1 MTISEHLPLSRISL
15 LERTG
20 PSLQGL
26 TDLDLEIH
34 RSLSSLNIPPEKL
47 QKRRIA
53 ITVGSRGVATL
64 AEVTRATCDWLK
76 KNGAVPFVIPAM
88 GSHGGAT
95 AEGQREVL
103 EGYGVTP
110 DFIGAEICASMD
122 TVPLG
127 STPEGF
133 GVFMDRYAFDADG
146 ILVMNRVKPHTDFSG
161 AIESGLLKMI
171 AIGLGKT
178 TGAREAHRWFR
189 KYGFEPVIR
198 SMSEKVLGSGRI
210 LCGLA
215 VVENELHQIAG
226 VRASLPAD
234 LAAQEE
240 AALKIARG
248 LVPRIPFSKI
258 DLLIVDEIGKN
269 ISGTSMDTKV
279 IGRGLDKS
287 QMPLDSPQIRVIY
300 ARNLTSV
307 SEGNATGVR
316 LADVIHERLYRK
328 IDHEKTT
335 MNIRTSLNLPLAGTP
350 MHCPSDRDALDYAF
364 GCIGSPAPEEQ
375 RIVWICNT
383 LSLGRIGI
391 SQSLARDAAD
401 LQGWRLT
408 PEALT
413 IDFDATGNVHS
424 PL

>member
-1 MTISEHLPLSRISL
+1 MTISEHVPLSPIRF

-20 PSLQGL
+20 PSLREL
-26 TDLDLEIH
+26 SDLDAEIQQ
-34 RSLSSLNIPPEKL
+34 SLSALNIPPEKL
-47 QKRRIA
+47 RNRRIA
-53 ITVGSRGVATL
+53 ITVGSRGVASL
-64 AEVTRATCDWLK
+64 AETTRAICDWLK
-76 KNGAVPFVIPAM
+76 KNGAEPFAIPAM

-127 STPEGF
+127 STAEGF

-198 SMSEKVLGSGRI
+198 SMSEKVLASGKI

-215 VVENELHQIAG
+215 VVENELHQIAA
-226 VRASLPAD
+226 VRAGLPAD
-234 LAAQEE
+234 LVAQEE

-248 LVPRIPFSKI
+248 LVPGFLFRKLMFW
-258 DLLIVDEIGKN
+258 LW
-269 ISGTSMDTKV
+269 TK
-279 IGRGLDKS
+279 S
-287 QMPLDSPQIRVIY
+287 
-300 ARNLTSV
+300 ARTSV
-307 SEGNATGVR
+307 APAWIQKSSAEDWASARCRRNR
-316 LADVIHERLYRK
+316 RRFE
-328 IDHEKTT
+328 
-335 MNIRTSLNLPLAGTP
+335 SSTP
-350 MHCPSDRDALDYAF
+350 A
-364 GCIGSPAPEEQ
+364 I
-375 RIVWICNT
+375 
-383 LSLGRIGI
+383 
-391 SQSLARDAAD
+391 
-401 LQGWRLT
+401 
-408 PEALT
+408 
-413 IDFDATGNVHS
+413 
-424 PL
+424 